1 MNPNEPDTSK
11 RTPRTRET
19 SLPSLRA
26 SVRDISDQLEED
38 GYEGREESDP
48 PIVVRDGRTDH
59 TAKGRAGSHRSQ
71 STDARGR
78 IAPKRSISSTLTA
91 LNRKAVKEKKHRFRS
106 LYRLIDRQ
114 MLYDS
119 FSRLK
124 RGAASGVDGVT
135 VDEYAKNLD
144 ENLDSL
150 LSRLI
155 GKRYRAQAV
164 RRHYIPKANGK
175 MRPLGIPAL
184 EDKIVQM
191 AASRILESIYEAD
204 FSDRSV
210 GYRRG
215 KPGARQTSYQLG
227 RELHDGTFRWIVEAD
242 IRSFFDEVDHDWLI
256 QMIEQRVD
264 DRAFVG
270 LIRKWLK
277 AGVMEPDGTHPWD
290 PEKGTPQGGIIS
302 PVLANI
308 YLHYAMDLWIEKKLS
323 REYRGRIIF
332 MRYADDIIV
341 GFEKKEEAE
350 DYLRR
355 LPDRLAKFSLRLAE
369 EKSSLVKFNRWEPD
383 DSGRFTFIGFEF
395 YWSRTWKNPRHKI
408 VKRKTCKKKFREALR
423 KMEDWIRGARSW
435 PLKMILSS
443 LRSRL
448 QGYWNYYGVKGN
460 SRMTGRYFHEV
471 TQLMFKWL
479 NRRSQRK
486 SYTWAQFGA
495 LWSGSWQ
502 VPRPRVVEKV
512 IVNAQGEFVLEPEE
526 PGC

>member
-1 MNPNEPDTSK
+1 M
-11 RTPRTRET
+11 
-19 SLPSLRA
+19 
-26 SVRDISDQLEED
+26 
-38 GYEGREESDP
+38 
-48 PIVVRDGRTDH
+48 
-59 TAKGRAGSHRSQ
+59 AKGRAGSHRSQ

-78 IAPKRSISSTLTA
+78 NVPKQSISSTLTA
-91 LNRKAVKEKKHRFRS
+91 LNRKAAGEKKHRFRS

-119 FSRLK
+119 FYQLK
-124 RGAASGVDGVT
+124 RGAAPGVDGIT
-135 VDEYAKNLD
+135 MDEYEKQLH
-144 ENLDSL
+144 ENLASL

-164 RRHYIPKANGK
+164 KRRYIPKANGK

-184 EDKIVQM
+184 EDKIVQL
-191 AASRILESIYEAD
+191 AAARILESIYEAD
-204 FSDRSV
+204 FSERSV
-210 GYRRG
+210 GYRKG
-215 KPGARQTSYQLG
+215 KPGARQSSYQLG
-227 RELHDGTFRWIVEAD
+227 RELYDGTFRWIVEAD
-242 IRSFFDEVDHDWLI
+242 IRSFFDEVNHDWLI
-256 QMIEQRVD
+256 RMIEQRVD

-277 AGVMEPDGTHPWD
+277 AGILEPDGTTPWA

-323 REYRGRIIF
+323 REYRGQVLF

-369 EKSSLVKFNRWEPD
+369 EKSALVKFNRWEPD
-383 DSGRFTFIGFEF
+383 DSGRFTFLGFEF
-395 YWSRTWKNPRHKI
+395 YWSRTQKNRHHKI
-408 VKRKTCKKKFREALR
+408 VKRKTSTKKFQASLR
-423 KMEDWIRGARSW
+423 AMKDWIRQARSW

-448 QGYWNYYGVKGN
+448 RGYWNYYGVKGK
-460 SRMTGRYFHEV
+460 SRMTWKYYREV
-471 TQLMFKWL
+471 SKLMFKWL

-486 SYTWAQFGA
+486 SYTWGQFGK
-495 LWSGSWQ
+495 LWGGEWQ
-502 VPRPRVVEKV
+502 VPRPRVIETVTMNE
-512 IVNAQGEFVLEPEE
+512 QGEFVLEPNVSD
-526 PGC
+526 C

>member
-1 MNPNEPDTSK
+1 
-11 RTPRTRET
+11 
-19 SLPSLRA
+19 
-26 SVRDISDQLEED
+26 
-38 GYEGREESDP
+38 
-48 PIVVRDGRTDH
+48 
-59 TAKGRAGSHRSQ
+59 
-71 STDARGR
+71 
-78 IAPKRSISSTLTA
+78 
-91 LNRKAVKEKKHRFRS
+91 
-106 LYRLIDRQ
+106 
-114 MLYDS
+114 MLYDC
-119 FSRLK
+119 FHRLK
-124 RGAASGVDGVT
+124 RSAAPGVDGVT
-135 VDEYAKNLD
+135 VGEYEKKLD

-155 GKRYRAQAV
+155 EKRYRAQSV

-175 MRPLGIPAL
+175 LRPLGIPAL
-184 EDKIVQM
+184 EDKIVQL
-191 AASRILESIYEAD
+191 AASRILESIFEAD

-210 GYRRG
+210 GYRKG

-256 QMIEQRVD
+256 RMIEQRVD

-277 AGVMEPDGTHPWD
+277 AGVLEPNETNPWE

-308 YLHYAMDLWIEKKLS
+308 YLHYALDLWIEKKLS
-323 REYRGRIIF
+323 REYRGRVIF

-383 DSGRFTFIGFEF
+383 DSGRFTLSLLRRVLRFGFADIRVLRTEAVLGFEF

-408 VKRKTCKKKFREALR
+408 VKRKTCKKKYREALR
-423 KMEDWIRGARSW
+423 KMGDWIKGARSW

-486 SYTWAQFGA
+486 SYTWAKFAQ
-495 LWSGSWQ
+495 LWSGTWQ
-502 VPRPRVVEKV
+502 VPRPRVMEKV
-512 IVNAQGEFVLEPEE
+512 TLNEQGEFVLEP
-526 PGC
+526 